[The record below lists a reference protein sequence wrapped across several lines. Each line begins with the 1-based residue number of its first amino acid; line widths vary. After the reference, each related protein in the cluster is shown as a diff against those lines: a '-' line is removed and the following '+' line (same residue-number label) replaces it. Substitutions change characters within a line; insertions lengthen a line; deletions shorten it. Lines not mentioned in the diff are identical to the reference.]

1 MDFIGIPSV
10 ICTNKDD
17 VLPLQ
22 WPLDLHTTR
31 HKNIHLLLLRSWFS
45 SFCFLYFYLCGHIL
59 LEPDVVLQWISII
72 YKS

>member
-22 WPLDLHTTR
+22 WPLDLH
-31 HKNIHLLLLRSWFS
+31 IHHQTQKY
-45 SFCFLYFYLCGHIL
+45 SFA
-59 LEPDVVLQWISII
+59 SA
-72 YKS
+72 